1 MNNKYTIKK
10 FNMKISKLS
19 PPKYLKNKIKI
30 KEKKILKNVEMM
42 ILTMVLFLLRDLFKN
57 LNIISIRI
65 LNMTIY
71 NIYL

>member
-1 MNNKYTIKK
+1 
-10 FNMKISKLS
+10 
-19 PPKYLKNKIKI
+19 
-30 KEKKILKNVEMM
+30 MM

-71 NIYL
+71 NIYLCIKLASSINNIEVIANTNE